1 MDHLVTSA
9 KIFLRHITGKTHFP
23 RQKPRQLPTAK
34 VNFAGLGMQIP
45 VTFHQELTL
54 TLQI

>member
-34 VNFAGLGMQIP
+34 VNFADFRFFIE
-45 VTFHQELTL
+45 T
-54 TLQI
+54 I